1 MNILESLKMATTTLL
16 ANKVRS
22 GLTMLGIII
31 GNASVIGMIG
41 IGEGAQKFVKD
52 QVNSL
57 GPNVLFVLPGSP
69 EAQQQAVL
77 PPQTL
82 VLADAEAIAYQV
94 PAVKEVA
101 PSLNANELVSYRNKN
116 ASPQIIG
123 TTPEYLTVRNF
134 DVAKGKFLTDLDLQ
148 RQENIVA
155 LGSELAEQL
164 FGNQNPIGK
173 RVRIKNTSLQ
183 VVGVMAAKG
192 TNFGNNQDMSAFIPI
207 TTMANRIVGRSSPYG
222 TKVSVI
228 CVSLKDEDSMKAA
241 QFQIENL
248 LRLRHK
254 ITDQDDFTVT
264 NQKDI
269 LQILEGITTALTIL
283 LAATSGISLVVG
295 GIGIMNIMLV
305 AVTERT
311 KEIGLRKAL
320 GASQKDIL
328 VQFIIESVILSVAGG
343 LVGIGIGVS
352 GVLILAAL
360 TSFETGISV
369 VAIAISSG
377 VSGAIGLFFGVFPAK
392 QAAKLDPIVALRS
405 M

>member
-164 FGNQNPIGK
+164 FGNQDPIGK

-207 TTMANRIVGRSSPYG
+207 TTMANRIVGKSSPYG
-222 TKVSVI
+222 TKVSFI
-228 CVSLKDEDSMKAA
+228 SVSLKDEDSMKAG

-254 ITDQDDFTVT
+254 ITDKDDFTVR
-264 NQKDI
+264 NQKDL
-269 LQILEGITTALTIL
+269 LQILGGITTALTIL

-369 VAIAISSG
+369 AAIAISSG

>member
-57 GPNVLFVLPGSP
+57 GPNVLFVFPSA
-69 EAQQQAVL
+69 EAQEQ
-77 PPQTL
+77 L

-192 TNFGNNQDMSAFIPI
+192 AIFGNNQDMSAFIPI

-222 TKVSVI
+222 TKVSII
-228 CVSLKDEDSMKAA
+228 CVSLKDEDSMKAG

-254 ITDQDDFTVT
+254 ITDKDDFTVR
-264 NQKDI
+264 NQKDL
-269 LQILEGITTALTIL
+269 LQILGGITTALTIL

-369 VAIAISSG
+369 AAIAISSG

>member
-77 PPQTL
+77 PPETL

-101 PSLNANELVSYRNKN
+101 PSINSNELVSYRNKN

-192 TNFGNNQDMSAFIPI
+192 TNFGNNQDLSAFIPI
-207 TTMANRIVGRSSPYG
+207 TTMANRIVGKSSPYG
-222 TKVSVI
+222 TKVSFI
-228 CVSLKDEDSMKAA
+228 SVSLKDEDSMKAA

-254 ITDQDDFTVT
+254 ITDQDDFTVR
-264 NQKDI
+264 NQKDL
-269 LQILEGITTALTIL
+269 LQILGGITTALTIL

-369 VAIAISSG
+369 AAIAISSG

>member
-69 EAQQQAVL
+69 EAQLQAVL

-192 TNFGNNQDMSAFIPI
+192 TNFGNNQDLRAFIPI
-207 TTMANRIVGRSSPYG
+207 TTMANRIVGKSSPYG
-222 TKVSVI
+222 TKVSFI
-228 CVSLKDEDSMKAA
+228 SVSLKDEDSMKAA

-254 ITDQDDFTVT
+254 ITDQDDFTVR
-264 NQKDI
+264 NQKDL
-269 LQILEGITTALTIL
+269 LQILGGITTALTIL

>member
-57 GPNVLFVLPGSP
+57 GPNVLFVFPSA
-69 EAQQQAVL
+69 EAQEQ
-77 PPQTL
+77 L

-164 FGNQNPIGK
+164 FGNQDPIGK

-207 TTMANRIVGRSSPYG
+207 TTMANRIVGKSSPYG

-228 CVSLKDEDSMKAA
+228 SVSLKDEDSMKAG

-254 ITDQDDFTVT
+254 ITDKDDFTVR
-264 NQKDI
+264 NQKDL
-269 LQILEGITTALTIL
+269 LQILGGITTALTIL

>member
-77 PPQTL
+77 PPETL

-101 PSLNANELVSYRNKN
+101 PSINSNELVSYRNKN

-192 TNFGNNQDMSAFIPI
+192 TNFGNNQDLSAFIPI
-207 TTMANRIVGRSSPYG
+207 TTMANRIVGKSSPYG
-222 TKVSVI
+222 TKVSLI
-228 CVSLKDEDSMKAA
+228 SVSLKDEDSMKAA

-254 ITDQDDFTVT
+254 ITDKDDFTVR
-264 NQKDI
+264 NQKDL
-269 LQILEGITTALTIL
+269 LQILGGITTALTIL

-369 VAIAISSG
+369 AAIAISSG